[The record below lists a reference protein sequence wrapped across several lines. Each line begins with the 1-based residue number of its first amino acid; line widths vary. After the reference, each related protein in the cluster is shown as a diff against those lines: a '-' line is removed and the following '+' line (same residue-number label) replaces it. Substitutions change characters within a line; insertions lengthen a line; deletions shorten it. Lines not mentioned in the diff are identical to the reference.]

1 MQNFTQSEAQTY
13 FYNMSDK
20 LTFIESQAGI
30 PVKTIQSVLQ
40 LKEEG
45 GSVAFIARYRKD
57 QTNNLDELGII
68 KIIEKSDIY
77 DELVKRKLYI
87 LETIK
92 EQGKLSSELQTK
104 IDLCFDKDI
113 LEDLYLPFK
122 QKKKT
127 RASQA
132 IEKGLEPLAKIILSQ
147 REGHMDDIAKRFVK
161 NAVSNVK
168 DAISGASDI
177 VAQWISDDAD
187 TRNMLRG
194 KFEQHAIFE
203 TKLSKGKA
211 DQAEKYKDYFNY
223 SEKANSAATHRI
235 MAIFR
240 AEKEGLLNLSVL
252 PDENKTLEAL
262 DRIWIRRNS
271 MCANIMEDIIND
283 SYKRLLRPSL
293 ENEFKQKLFEK
304 AETDA
309 IQVFASNL
317 NQLLLS
323 APLGNKRILAIDPGI
338 RSGCK
343 TVCLDSVGNLLQYTV
358 LFFNS
363 NSEKEKSLTEVSHL
377 LKTHKIDAIAI
388 GNGTAGRETYD
399 LIRKEFKDTPS
410 FLINEDGAS
419 IYSVSEIARKEFPNH
434 DVTVKGAVSIG
445 RRLLDPLAELVKI
458 DAKSIGVGQYQHDVN
473 QNKLKK
479 ALVDTVEIC
488 VNKVGV
494 NINTAGEELLKHV
507 SGLGEVLAKNII
519 EYRNKNGEFKNRNSL
534 KKVPRLGEKAF
545 EQCAGFLR
553 IREGENKL
561 DNSAVHPEQYKTVEQ
576 MAKLSGISIQD
587 MIGNKTVIDSIR
599 KLDTIKEEIGH
610 YTFEDILLELE
621 KPGLDPRETLQSDQF
636 DSSIQS
642 IHDLKPG
649 MLINGIIINITNF
662 GAFVDIGIKENG
674 LLHVSEM
681 SDKFIKSPHE
691 VIKLNQHLKLKIK
704 EIDAE
709 RKRISLSLKN

>member
-1 MQNFTQSEAQTY
+1 
-13 FYNMSDK
+13 MSQK
-20 LTFIESQAGI
+20 LTFIELQTGI
-30 PVKTIQSVLQ
+30 PIKIIKSVLQ

-45 GSVAFIARYRKD
+45 GSIAFIARYRKD

-68 KIIEKSDIY
+68 KIIEKSEFF
-77 DELVKRKLYI
+77 DELAKRKLFI

-92 EQGKLSSELQTK
+92 EQGKLNSDLQNK
-104 IDLCFDKDI
+104 IELCFDKDI

-132 IEKGLEPLAKIILSQ
+132 FEKGLEPLAKIILAQ
-147 REGHMDDIAKRFVK
+147 RDQNIEEIARRFVK
-161 NAVSNVK
+161 NKVSTIK
-168 DAISGASDI
+168 EAITGASDI

-194 KFEQHAIFE
+194 RFEQHAIIE

-211 DQAEKYKDYFNY
+211 DEAEKYNDYFKY

-240 AEKEGLLNLSVL
+240 AEKEGLLTLSVL

-262 DRIWIRRNS
+262 DRKWIRRNS
-271 MCANIMEDIIND
+271 MCPAILEDIISD

-309 IQVFASNL
+309 IQVFANNL

-343 TVCLDSVGNLLQYTV
+343 TVCLDEAGNLIYHSI

-363 NSEKEKSLTEVSHL
+363 NSEKQKSISELSAL
-377 LKTHKIDAIAI
+377 LKTQKIEAIAI

-399 LIRKEFKDTPS
+399 LIRREFKDTPS

-419 IYSVSEIARKEFPNH
+419 IYSVSELARKEFPNY

-445 RRLLDPLAELVKI
+445 RRLIDPLAELVKI

-473 QNKLKK
+473 QTKLKK
-479 ALVDTVEIC
+479 ALIDTVEIC

-507 SGLGEVLAKNII
+507 SGLGEVLAKNIV
-519 EYRNKNGEFKNRNSL
+519 EYRNKNGEFKDRNAL

-553 IREGENKL
+553 IRDGENKL
-561 DNSAVHPEQYKTVEQ
+561 DNSAVHPEQYKTVEK
-576 MAKLSGISIQD
+576 MAKLTRISIPD
-587 MIGNKTVIDSIR
+587 MIGKKSVIDSIR
-599 KLDTIKEEIGH
+599 KLDHIREEIGH
-610 YTFEDILLELE
+610 YTFDDILLELE
-621 KPGLDPRETLQSDQF
+621 KPGLDPRESIQSEQF
-636 DSSIQS
+636 DSAIQS
-642 IHDLKPG
+642 IHDLKVG

-681 SDKFIKSPHE
+681 SDKFIQSPHE
-691 VIKLNQHLKLKIK
+691 VIKLNQHLKLKVK
-704 EIDAE
+704 DIDAE
-709 RKRISLSLKN
+709 RKRISLSLKS